1 MHFYCLSVSCR
12 TLMMTMKMFTVK
24 ILLIDMQLDQNIAR
38 TCAWHSLLQV
48 THTTDILAKM
58 KMNLHM
64 NLTQT
69 FQMIVM
75 R

>member
-1 MHFYCLSVSCR
+1 
-12 TLMMTMKMFTVK
+12 MMTMKMFTVK
-24 ILLIDMQLDQNIAR
+24 ILLIDMQLDQNIVR
-38 TCAWHSLLQV
+38 TCALHSLLQA

-58 KMNLHM
+58 KMNLHT

-69 FQMIVM
+69 FQTIAM